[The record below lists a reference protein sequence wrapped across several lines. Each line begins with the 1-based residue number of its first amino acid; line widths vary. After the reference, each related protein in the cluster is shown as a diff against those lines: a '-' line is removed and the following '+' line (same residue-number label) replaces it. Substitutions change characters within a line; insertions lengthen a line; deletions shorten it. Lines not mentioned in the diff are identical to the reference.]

1 MSYGSISLATN
12 TVATIVTANAQRYSI
27 VFTNIGAG
35 KAYIGEDSSISSA
48 NGILLVANGGSLT
61 EDSGGQKVYMGEYYG
76 IAGSASTTLTYW
88 QRTRGSG

>member
-1 MSYGSISLATN
+1 MSYGSVSLT
-12 TVATIVTANAQRYSI
+12 TDTIATICTANAQRYSI

-35 KAYIGEDSSISSA
+35 KAYIGEDASVTSA

-61 EDSGGQKVYMGEYYG
+61 EDSGRQKVYMGAYYA
-76 IAGSASTTLTYW
+76 IAGSASTNLTYW